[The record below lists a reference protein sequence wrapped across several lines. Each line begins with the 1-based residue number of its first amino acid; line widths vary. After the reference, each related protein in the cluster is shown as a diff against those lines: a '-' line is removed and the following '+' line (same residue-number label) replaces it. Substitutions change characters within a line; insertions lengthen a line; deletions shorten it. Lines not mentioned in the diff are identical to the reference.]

1 MVTEVID
8 ILIADT
14 GVQNLVGRNKEN
26 DKYKVYPVVAPQKE
40 QIPYVTVRLTGKA
53 KAGKGCEYNYTV
65 SVTSFCKNYDD
76 VSALDDAVL
85 AAMETDQKISLD
97 STSDN
102 WIQADGNGIYTKTST
117 FSV

>member
-1 MVTEVID
+1 MVTEAID

-14 GVQNLVGRNKEN
+14 GVQTLVGRNAEN
-26 DKYKVYPVVAPQKE
+26 TKYKVYPVVAPQKE
-40 QIPYVTVRLTGKA
+40 KIPYVTVRLTGKV

-76 VSALDDAVL
+76 VEALDEAVVG
-85 AAMETDQKISLD
+85 AMEAVQNISLD

-102 WIQADGNGIYTKTST
+102 WIQADGDGIYTKTST
-117 FSV
+117 FSI